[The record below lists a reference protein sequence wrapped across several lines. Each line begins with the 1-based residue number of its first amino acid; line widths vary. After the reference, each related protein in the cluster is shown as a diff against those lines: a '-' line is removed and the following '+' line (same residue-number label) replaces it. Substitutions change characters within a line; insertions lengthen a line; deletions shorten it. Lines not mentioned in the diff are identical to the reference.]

1 MLPDGIEIR
10 KVLESE
16 FDIPFT
22 VSKTINGREPVF
34 WITPTNPGKE
44 LFTLKISFQNRVRL
58 RMEFIPEKYSVS
70 FIQAMGHRSEEAKMR
85 FVAYAKALSAKGA
98 KYSVRA
104 NSKDLNIDAPN
115 EWPTEWN
122 SFEARVTKM
131 PVNIDAESSYA
142 AIAADWSSLMMGLVL
157 SLADIV
163 PIDPEEDVIQGRE
176 EGTLQRVTTNRYER
190 NPLNRQLCLAIHGYA
205 CKICGMDFEKVYGEI
220 GHRFI
225 HVHHIVPVSQLGAGY
240 VIDPMND
247 LIPVCPN
254 CHAMLHRKNPPY
266 SPDEIR
272 EVLRVQNYSIYYKN
286 VPSQIQKVAEPETE
300 YGKKEGVVSNNNRR

>member
-1 MLPDGIEIR
+1 MLSDGIEIR

-22 VSKTINGREPVF
+22 VSKTIDGREPVF

-70 FIQAMGHRSEEAKMR
+70 FIQAMGHRSEEEKMR
-85 FVAYAKALSAKGA
+85 FVAYVKTLSAKGA
-98 KYSVRA
+98 KYSVQA

-115 EWPTEWN
+115 EWPAVWN
-122 SFEARVTKM
+122 SFDARVTKM
-131 PVNIDAESSYA
+131 PVNIADESSYA
-142 AIAADWSSLMMGLVL
+142 DIAADWGSLMMGLVL

-163 PIDPEEDVIQGRE
+163 PIEPEEDVIQGRE

-190 NPLNRQLCLAIHGYA
+190 NPLNRQLCLAIRGYA
-205 CKICGMDFEKVYGEI
+205 CNICGMDFEKTYGEI

-225 HVHHIVPVSQLGAGY
+225 HVHHVIPVSQLGAGY
-240 VIDPMND
+240 VIDPVND

-254 CHAMLHRKNPPY
+254 CHAMLHRKDPPFT
-266 SPDEIR
+266 PLEIR
-272 EVLRVQNYSIYYKN
+272 EALRTHTASAVYQYVSSDSISKEN
-286 VPSQIQKVAEPETE
+286 V
-300 YGKKEGVVSNNNRR
+300 